1 VNDLKRVS
9 LLAILFLV
17 LLRIAIGWQ
26 FLYEGLWKYDTLDT
40 AQPWSSEGYLRNAQG
55 PLRDHFRAMT
65 GDPDDLNWLK
75 YDSMSR
81 KWDDWRDRFV
91 SHYGLND
98 DQQKKLAV
106 MLDGPELHSA
116 EVGQVPEPAAAVL
129 KSYSKVVT
137 FDAEKGRLTVKAD
150 EPLLPSEAAALKAS
164 VPVMKVPTGQYART
178 GDDGQ
183 PSLDPNGEPVA
194 ADPADQKFYQA
205 IERLSDL
212 SGRLSFRRRLRASLA
227 GDPDRVGV
235 MAQLKPPDRYEP
247 VMGMDAAGPAG
258 DESAGRERQ
267 VLRYG
272 EIQQYKD
279 ELAAYESALKLSQQT
294 HLDYHAQHAERL
306 GQKVQALRS
315 RLVGPVRALETDLKR
330 EALKL
335 LDQDQLAR
343 GPIPPV
349 QTQLWQVDQLTIWGL
364 TGLGVL
370 LIIGFWTRL
379 AALAGAALLVL
390 FYLPFPPWPGVPQPP
405 GPEHSFVI
413 NKNLIEALALL
424 GIAALPT
431 GSWFGLDGVFRWLF
445 RRRTARGSRA
455 S

>member
-1 VNDLKRVS
+1 
-9 LLAILFLV
+9 
-17 LLRIAIGWQ
+17 
-26 FLYEGLWKYDTLDT
+26 
-40 AQPWSSEGYLRNAQG
+40 
-55 PLRDHFRAMT
+55 
-65 GDPDDLNWLK
+65 
-75 YDSMSR
+75 
-81 KWDDWRDRFV
+81 
-91 SHYGLND
+91 
-98 DQQKKLAV
+98 
-106 MLDGPELHSA
+106 
-116 EVGQVPEPAAAVL
+116 
-129 KSYSKVVT
+129 
-137 FDAEKGRLTVKAD
+137 
-150 EPLLPSEAAALKAS
+150 
-164 VPVMKVPTGQYART
+164 
-178 GDDGQ
+178 
-183 PSLDPNGEPVA
+183 
-194 ADPADQKFYQA
+194 
-205 IERLSDL
+205 
-212 SGRLSFRRRLRASLA
+212 
-227 GDPDRVGV
+227 

-294 HLDYHAQHAERL
+294 HLDYHSQHAERL

-349 QTQLWQVDQLTIWGL
+349 RTQLWQVDQLTIWGL

-370 LIIGFWTRL
+370 LIIGFCTRL

-445 RRRTARGSRA
+445 HRRTARGSRA
-455 S
+455 P

>member
-1 VNDLKRVS
+1 MNDLKRVS
-9 LLAILFLV
+9 FLAIVFLV

-40 AQPWSSEGYLRNAQG
+40 AQPWSSEGYLKNAQG
-55 PLRDHFRAMT
+55 PLREHFRAMT
-65 GDPDDLNWLK
+65 GDPDDLNWLD
-75 YDSMSR
+75 YEFMSG
-81 KWDDWRDRFV
+81 KWDDWRRRFV
-91 SHYGLND
+91 DHYGLDD
-98 DQQKKLAV
+98 DQQKKLAT

-116 EVGQVPEPAAAVL
+116 DVGQVPESAGTAL
-129 KSYSKVVT
+129 KSHAKVVT
-137 FDAEKGRLTVKAD
+137 HDTEKGRLTVKAD
-150 EPLLPSEAAALKAS
+150 EPLLPSEAAALKAA
-164 VPVMKVPTGQYART
+164 VPVTKTATGQYVRT
-178 GDDGQ
+178 GDDGLPLQ
-183 PSLDPNGEPVA
+183 DSNAQPVA
-194 ADPADQKFYQA
+194 ADPVDQKFYQA

-212 SGRLSFRRRLRASLA
+212 CGRLSYRRRLRASLA

-235 MAQLKPPDRYEP
+235 IAQLKPPDRYEP
-247 VMGMDAAGPAG
+247 VMGMGTAA

-279 ELAAYESALKLSQQT
+279 ELAAYDSALKLSQQT

-335 LDQDQLAR
+335 LTKDQLAR

-349 QTQLWQVDQLTIWGL
+349 QTQLWKVDQLTIWGL
-364 TGLGVL
+364 TGLGLL
-370 LIIGFWTRL
+370 LIVGFCTRL

-413 NKNLIEALALL
+413 NKNVIEALALL

-431 GSWFGLDGVFRWLF
+431 GSWFGLDGVFRWMF
-445 RRRTARGSRA
+445 RRRRRSA
-455 S
+455 ST